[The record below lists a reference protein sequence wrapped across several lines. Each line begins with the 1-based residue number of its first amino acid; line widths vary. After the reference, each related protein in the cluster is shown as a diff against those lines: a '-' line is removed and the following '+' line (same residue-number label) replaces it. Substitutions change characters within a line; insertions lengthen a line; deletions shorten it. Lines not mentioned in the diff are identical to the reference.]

1 MGINVAGW
9 NAAAVVIGTEEG
21 LIFVL
26 FVETKLI
33 RTKSV
38 WQALKIH
45 VIIINS
51 ITIVGNS
58 NK

>member
-26 FVETKLI
+26 FMETKLI
-33 RTKSV
+33 RAKSV
-38 WQALKIH
+38 WQALKVRI
-45 VIIINS
+45 
-51 ITIVGNS
+51 IVGNS